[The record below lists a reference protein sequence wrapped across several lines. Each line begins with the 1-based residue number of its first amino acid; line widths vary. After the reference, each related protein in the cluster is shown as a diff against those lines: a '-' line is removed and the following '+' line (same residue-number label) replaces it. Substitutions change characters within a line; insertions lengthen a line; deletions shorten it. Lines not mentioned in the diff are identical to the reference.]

1 MWVWGSGLN
10 IPLVSPPSLLLSHL
24 NVHIINA
31 HFALSHRNLTE
42 TYQSWMFEYTLTKVV
57 HFHIL
62 FWAKL
67 FKLHR
72 AESFFLILLT
82 FYSNLC
88 RESPS
93 NLKSIMPS
101 TYKYDKIVFK
111 RLSKHRHWRNSF
123 SRKKTF
129 FVCWNWLDCRKVTDI
144 SINVML
150 LNFSLHSI
158 SPACDALLEWNLKG
172 TYLEQYN
179 CSDSKSHKNFNHII
193 PFFYWM

>member
-42 TYQSWMFEYTLTKVV
+42 TYQSWMFEYILSKVL

-101 TYKYDKIVFK
+101 TYKYDKILFK
-111 RLSKHRHWRNSF
+111 GLSKHRHYRISFAGRKLFCMWALIRLQKSNWHFNKCNATKLLTPLHLLSLWCTSWVKLKRNLF
-123 SRKKTF
+123 GAIQLF
-129 FVCWNWLDCRKVTDI
+129 WLKV
-144 SINVML
+144 SQ
-150 LNFSLHSI
+150 SI
-158 SPACDALLEWNLKG
+158 S
-172 TYLEQYN
+172 
-179 CSDSKSHKNFNHII
+179 F
-193 PFFYWM
+193 